1 MRMKKRFWSGL
12 VVVGAAILL
21 AGEPVLA
28 KANNQNGCEASGG
41 NPQKCVDAP
50 EIDAGMG
57 GMAMALLVSA
67 MLLVSEKRRRAS

>member
-1 MRMKKRFWSGL
+1 MKKRFLSGL
-12 VVVGAAILL
+12 VVVGTALLL
-21 AGEPVLA
+21 AGGPAWA
-28 KANNQNGCEASGG
+28 KPGNQNGCEASGG